1 MDRIDVIYEMKDDNL
16 NLPKYI
22 EFSSLKQKEKS
33 EIIEKL
39 SFNEKTYMRKWIN
52 EIDKKIYI
60 KEKQIVMEK
69 STLVMSCFLLS

>member
-1 MDRIDVIYEMKDDNL
+1 MDRIDVIYEMEDDNL

-39 SFNEKTYMRKWIN
+39 SFNEKTYIRKWIN
-52 EIDKKIYI
+52 
-60 KEKQIVMEK
+60 
-69 STLVMSCFLLS
+69 